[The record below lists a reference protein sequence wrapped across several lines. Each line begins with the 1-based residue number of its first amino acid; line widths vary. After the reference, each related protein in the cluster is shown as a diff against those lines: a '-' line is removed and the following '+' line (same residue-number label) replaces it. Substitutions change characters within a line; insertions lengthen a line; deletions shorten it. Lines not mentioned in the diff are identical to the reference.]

1 MMENLK
7 CYAVRKSLSLPL
19 SSIIHD
25 ITHIIIGLRS
35 FILNAV
41 IQLLL
46 TAGEFKRTSLSE
58 AVNKYLSK
66 S

>member
-1 MMENLK
+1 MLCCEK
-7 CYAVRKSLSLPL
+7 ISVT
-19 SSIIHD
+19 SIVFDYD